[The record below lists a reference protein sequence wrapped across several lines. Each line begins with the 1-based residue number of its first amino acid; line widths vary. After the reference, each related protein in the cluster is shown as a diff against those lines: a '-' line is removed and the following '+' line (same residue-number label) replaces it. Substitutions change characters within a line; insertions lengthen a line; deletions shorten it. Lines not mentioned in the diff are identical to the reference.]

1 MQQRRHRIDPVKDC
15 ASQQLQ
21 RPISGKA
28 TTRLR
33 QSLVRRAR
41 LKLGFRAS
49 CALLERT
56 SSKWTYRQ
64 LLGALSLISSSVP
77 HTKKRVAVCLRRA
90 RRSGSAAPRQA
101 TGAEGAFRN
110 SDSHVLLN
118 RKSRRGPL

>member
-33 QSLVRRAR
+33 QSLVGRAR

-56 SSKWTYRQ
+56 SSKWTYKQ

-77 HTKKRVAVCLRRA
+77 PCCAAALRDFHV
-90 RRSGSAAPRQA
+90 GSTFKIPGDPSVKGI
-101 TGAEGAFRN
+101 T
-110 SDSHVLLN
+110 L
-118 RKSRRGPL
+118 

>member
-64 LLGALSLISSSVP
+64 LLGALPSSLDGP
-77 HTKKRVAVCLRRA
+77 GRRETA
-90 RRSGSAAPRQA
+90 LAGILSGTLFSRA
-101 TGAEGAFRN
+101 TLAKN
-110 SDSHVLLN
+110 L
-118 RKSRRGPL
+118 